1 MRGHESK
8 VLRLAVVAFA
18 CAVMAACW
26 GGPLRYTPQGIGKAP
41 GADAVITA
49 DINFDAAMTRLDIV
63 AKNLPPPER
72 LDASSSAFVVWA
84 RQDGSAP
91 WQRVGALNYSSDS
104 RTGKLKD
111 VSVPLTRF
119 ELIVSL
125 EKNIN
130 PAEPSSEIV
139 FQQIVEY

>member
-1 MRGHESK
+1 MRGHASK

-18 CAVMAACW
+18 CAMMAAC

-41 GADAVITA
+41 GADAVVIA
-49 DINFDAAMTRLDIV
+49 DINFDAAMTRLDV
-63 AKNLPPPER
+63 TAKNLPPPER
-72 LDASSSAFVVWA
+72 LDASSTAFVVWA
-84 RQDGSAP
+84 RPDGSAP
-91 WQRVGALNYSSDS
+91 WQRIGALNYDADG

-119 ELIVSL
+119 ELVVSL

-130 PAEPSSEIV
+130 PEEPSSEIV